1 MALELAQAI
10 AAAKLGDK
18 QAFYQ
23 LYQQFVGRVYAICWR
38 LLANRQQA
46 EDASQEVFIKV
57 WQQLPAFRGDSSFA
71 TWLHSVAT
79 RTAIDCWRQQ
89 KYLRL
94 TDSSELQELTEPDGQ
109 SNQPE
114 QSVSCSSEMAQ
125 LEQAI
130 LRLPAQA
137 RAVFVLFA
145 LEGYQHQE
153 IAGLLGIA
161 EGSSKAQYHRAR
173 QLLQEWLADE

>member
-1 MALELAQAI
+1 MAMEIAQAI
-10 AAAKLGDK
+10 AAAKNGDK
-18 QAFYQ
+18 QAFYS

-38 LLANRQQA
+38 LLANRQKA

-71 TWLHSVAT
+71 TWLHSIAT
-79 RTAIDCWRQQ
+79 RTAIDLWRQD

-94 TDSSELQELTEPDGQ
+94 TGSSDA
-109 SNQPE
+109 QPE
-114 QSVSCSSEMAQ
+114 LAEQTVQCSGVEAP

-130 LRLPAQA
+130 QRLPPQA

-153 IAGLLGIA
+153 IAGLLGIK
-161 EGSSKAQYHRAR
+161 EGTSKAQYFRAR

>member
-1 MALELAQAI
+1 MAMELAQAV
-10 AAAKLGDK
+10 AAAKQGDK
-18 QAFYQ
+18 QAFHSV
-23 LYQQFVGRVYAICWR
+23 YQQFIGRVYAICWR
-38 LLANRQQA
+38 LLANRQKA

-57 WQQLPAFRGDSSFA
+57 WQQLPLFRGDSSFA
-71 TWLHSVAT
+71 TWLHSIAT
-79 RTAIDCWRQQ
+79 RTAIDIWRQE

-94 TDSSELQELTEPDGQ
+94 TDSTDELDSFNEP
-109 SNQPE
+109 
-114 QSVSCSSEMAQ
+114 SVECTGTSAP

-130 LRLPAQA
+130 QRLPAQA

-153 IAGLLGIA
+153 IAALLGIA
-161 EGSSKAQYHRAR
+161 EGTSKAQYFRAR